1 MLSRQ
6 QAQKSTD
13 CSMVVSG
20 KEGGTGFGE
29 ILGNASAIIKR
40 RLGVAT
46 GSHIVPAT
54 QQRMEETFCHG
65 DRYGSLIHRGNGDR
79 KVEGFPCAICGWCFV
94 EMSGRTG
101 RGMWLGSVAARPRQR
116 RKSLGVL
123 SMETMLAELE
133 VQRTI
138 NRAEL

>member
-1 MLSRQ
+1 MTCAERTVNTVNAVRQ

-13 CSMVVSG
+13 CSMVVNG
-20 KEGGTGFGE
+20 EEGGTGFGE

-65 DRYGSLIHRGNGDR
+65 DRYGSLIHRGNGTGKW
-79 KVEGFPCAICGWCFV
+79 KVSRVQFAVGA
-94 EMSGRTG
+94 
-101 RGMWLGSVAARPRQR
+101 
-116 RKSLGVL
+116 SLK
-123 SMETMLAELE
+123 
-133 VQRTI
+133 
-138 NRAEL
+138 